1 MSGVSLASTWKQA
14 VNGPED
20 TGMVARLPALA
31 RGERE
36 SGRPDCNVKRL
47 ELTGFPV

>member
-1 MSGVSLASTWKQA
+1 MLDVSLASTWKQA

-20 TGMVARLPALA
+20 TGMIARLPALA

-36 SGRPDCNVKRL
+36 FGWLDCSVKQL
-47 ELTGFPV
+47 GWTGFSV